1 VRSNS
6 RPLLGR
12 GAGGR
17 SPGFLPTG
25 RRSTRYHVGPDA
37 PVDTTELITTYVRQI
52 EVRRTEIVIS
62 LLGEDQVSEDKKGK
76 PLVLT
81 VHERVSAAHRG

>member
-1 VRSNS
+1 MV
-6 RPLLGR
+6 
-12 GAGGR
+12 
-17 SPGFLPTG
+17 
-25 RRSTRYHVGPDA
+25 
-37 PVDTTELITTYVRQI
+37 VDTAKLITTYFRQI